1 MLTEA
6 ALAGFDGTALSAGP
20 SLAALLLLVLVL
32 LISPPRGAAM
42 ELAR

>member
-1 MLTEA
+1 MLIEA
-6 ALAGFDGTALSAGP
+6 ALTEFGGTVLAAGP
-20 SLAALLLLVLVL
+20 ALAALLLLVLVL